1 MSPVSHRVV
10 DFELPVATPLVPT
23 TSCPAHAFVVRA
35 VARVVESVGTAT
47 NICPATSW
55 AIAGRRLHMR
65 NVNATQSRRIIA
77 ALVL

>member
-10 DFELPVATPLVPT
+10 DFEFPVATPLVPT
-23 TSCPAHAFVVRA
+23 TSCPAYALVLRA
-35 VARVVESVGTAT
+35 VARVVELAGTAS

-55 AIAGRRLHMR
+55 AIAGRRLHKR
-65 NVNATQSRRIIA
+65 NVNANQSRRIIA